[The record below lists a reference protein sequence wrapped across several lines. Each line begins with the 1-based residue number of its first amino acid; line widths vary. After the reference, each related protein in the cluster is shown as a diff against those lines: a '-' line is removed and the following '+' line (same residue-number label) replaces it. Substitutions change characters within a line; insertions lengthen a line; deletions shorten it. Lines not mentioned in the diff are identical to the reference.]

1 VSGREAFAAEY
12 GIDDA
17 LLARFGMYADALMQA
32 QSQMNLVGP
41 ATLADIW
48 GRHFADSAQLLPLG
62 VVGPWLDL
70 GAGAGF
76 PGMVLALLGARV
88 DLVEAT
94 GKKANFLE
102 ETAAQLG
109 LGDRVRVHHARAEL
123 MVPFPVAN
131 ITARALAILPGRAV
145 RGTRHALGTAQG
157 RASGGGTRRSACG
170 LGFRCGAGAEPDIGR
185 RTDRDR
191 HGRGAEG
198 TGCGSQSPIK
208 RAASVRRLRR

>member
-17 LLARFGMYADALMQA
+17 LLARFGIYADALMQA

-48 GRHFADSAQLLPLG
+48 SRHFADSAQLLPLG

-123 MVPFPVAN
+123 MVPFPAAN
-131 ITARALAILPGRAV
+131 ITARALAILPKLFDWGVRFAAQDTRWVLPKGARVEAELVEARADWAFDAVLVPSRTSDEGRIVIATDV
-145 RGTRHALGTAQG
+145 ARKG
-157 RASGGGTRRSACG
+157 RDAARDRQSK
-170 LGFRCGAGAEPDIGR
+170 GR
-185 RTDRDR
+185 RR
-191 HGRGAEG
+191 
-198 TGCGSQSPIK
+198 
-208 RAASVRRLRR
+208 